1 MCGITGIYN
10 LNGEPVSTT
19 VLKKMTDVISHRG
32 PDGEGFWADGNIGF
46 GHRRLAIIDLSPL
59 GSQPMQTDDGNFII
73 TYNGEVYNYL
83 NIRIGLESKG
93 YKFHSK
99 TDTEVVLKA
108 FQEYGPECVNMF
120 NGMFAFAIWDCSKKR
135 LFLARDRY
143 GIKPLYY
150 FYNESIFLFS
160 SEIKSLLKY
169 PRFDVE
175 ISLEALNEYFTFQ
188 NIFSDRTLFKNVF
201 LLPPATYLTI
211 DVRKN
216 NVFEK
221 YKFWK
226 CNFESQSDHLSE
238 NDYIEE
244 LIRLFK
250 QAVNRQLVSDVEV
263 GAYLSGGLDSGSIS
277 CLASQSFKD
286 LKTFTCG
293 FDLSS
298 ASGLEL
304 GFDERARAEYLSNK
318 FKTEHYEVV
327 LKAGDMERVMGNLIY
342 HLEDLK
348 VGQAYPNYYVARL
361 ASKFVKVVLS
371 GAGGDELFAGY
382 PWRYY
387 SAIHSESFKNY
398 IESYYDY

>member
-1 MCGITGIYN
+1 
-10 LNGEPVSTT
+10 
-19 VLKKMTDVISHRG
+19 
-32 PDGEGFWADGNIGF
+32 
-46 GHRRLAIIDLSPL
+46 
-59 GSQPMQTDDGNFII
+59 MQTDDGNFII

-150 FYNESIFLFS
+150 FYNESIFLFA

-250 QAVNRQLVSDVEV
+250 QAVNRQL
-263 GAYLSGGLDSGSIS
+263 
-277 CLASQSFKD
+277 
-286 LKTFTCG
+286 LK
-293 FDLSS
+293 
-298 ASGLEL
+298 
-304 GFDERARAEYLSNK
+304 
-318 FKTEHYEVV
+318 
-327 LKAGDMERVMGNLIY
+327 I
-342 HLEDLK
+342 
-348 VGQAYPNYYVARL
+348 
-361 ASKFVKVVLS
+361 
-371 GAGGDELFAGY
+371 
-382 PWRYY
+382 
-387 SAIHSESFKNY
+387 
-398 IESYYDY
+398 